1 MLQSRPEEQI
11 TLPIKRI
18 RKHTDN
24 IFIANAVIGL
34 AGAGVISA
42 IVLMVLKAYVLLLAV
57 VMIDFVLIGS
67 ASIVQRRLL
76 LLTDE
81 GINPRELRSL
91 RKNKRKER
99 QEDPIVLAER
109 KMRRLLYVLIGCTA
123 IVSIAVYDFFVN
135 DAELLD
141 NIIQTYIPTI
151 KEKIFNP
158 NWFRWGE

>member
-1 MLQSRPEEQI
+1 MLQSRPEEQT

-34 AGAGVISA
+34 AGVGVISA
-42 IVLMVLKAYVLLLAV
+42 IVLVVLKAYWLLLTV
-57 VMIDFVLIGS
+57 VVIDFALIGS

-76 LLTDE
+76 LFTDE
-81 GINPRELRSL
+81 GINLRELRSL
-91 RKNKRKER
+91 RKNRRKKRH
-99 QEDPIVLAER
+99 EDPIVSAER
-109 KMRRLLYVLIGCTA
+109 KMRRLMYVLIGCTA

-141 NIIQTYIPTI
+141 NIIQNYIPII

-158 NWFRWGE
+158 NWFR